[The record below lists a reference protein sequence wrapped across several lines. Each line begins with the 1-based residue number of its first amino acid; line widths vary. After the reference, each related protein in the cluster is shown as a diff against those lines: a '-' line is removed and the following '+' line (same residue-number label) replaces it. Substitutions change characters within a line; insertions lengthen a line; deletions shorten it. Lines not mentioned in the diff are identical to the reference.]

1 MDLRFTPAENAFR
14 AEVRDFIRDNLP
26 ADIRGRM
33 RLGYPARKQDIVTWQ
48 RILNKKGWAALS
60 WPKEWGGPGWSAIQR
75 MIFLEENLAAPAPEL
90 SSFNITMLGPVLL
103 QFGTEAQK
111 RRFLPRAA
119 NIDDWWCQGFS
130 EPGAGSDLA
139 ALKTTAI
146 KEATKKD
153 SDTYI
158 VNGQKIWTSTAHH
171 ADWVFALVRTDPQAR
186 KRQEGISFLLIDM
199 KTPGITVRPIISI
212 DGSHHLNEVFFDDV
226 RVPAENLVGE
236 ENKGWSVAKFLLGN
250 ERTGIARLGKSK
262 ERVRFAKEVAREVQM
277 NGRPLIEDRNFRVR
291 VAQLEVDMK
300 ALEITQLRVVS
311 AFAKDKSGK
320 PDPISSVLKI
330 KGTELLQNTS
340 ELVMDVGG
348 PQAMPVWQPDL
359 AAMTNEPAIGPNWA
373 PQMAP
378 AYLLLRAASIYGGT
392 NEIQK
397 NILNKAV
404 LGL

>member
-1 MDLRFTPAENAFR
+1 MDLRFTPEETAFR
-14 AEVRDFIRDNLP
+14 EEVRAFIRDSLP
-26 ADIRGRM
+26 ADIRERM
-33 RLGYPARKQDIVTWQ
+33 RLGYPAGKQDTVTWQ

-60 WPKEWGGPGWSAIQR
+60 WPKEWGGPGWTSIQK
-75 MIFLEENLAAPAPEL
+75 MIFLEENLGAPAPEL
-90 SSFNITMLGPVLL
+90 SSFNITMLGPVLV
-103 QFGTEAQK
+103 QFGTEEQK
-111 RRFLPRAA
+111 KKYLPRAA

-139 ALKTTAI
+139 SLR
-146 KEATKKD
+146 TKAEKIGD
-153 SDTYI
+153 SYI
-158 VNGQKIWTSTAHH
+158 VNGQKIWTSTAHN
-171 ADWVFALVRTDPQAR
+171 ADWCFCLVRTNPAAA

-199 KTPGITVRPIISI
+199 KTPGIEVRPIVSI
-212 DGSHHLNEVFFDDV
+212 DGSHHLNEVFFTDV
-226 RVPAENLVGE
+226 KVPAENLVGE
-236 ENKGWSVAKFLLGN
+236 ENKGWNVAKFLLGN

-262 ERVRFAKEVAREVQM
+262 ERVRYAKEVAREVRM
-277 NGRPLIEDRNFRVR
+277 NGKPLIEDHTFRTR

-311 AFAKDKSGK
+311 AYDKNKDGK

-330 KGTELLQNTS
+330 KGTELLQNSS

-348 PQAMPVWQPDL
+348 PQAMPVWQQEL
-359 AAMTNEPAIGPNWA
+359 AEMTNEPEIGPAWA
-373 PQMAP
+373 AQMAP
-378 AYLLLRAASIYGGT
+378 AYLMLRAASIYGGT

>member
-1 MDLRFTPAENAFR
+1 MDLRFTPEETAFR
-14 AEVRDFIRDNLP
+14 QEVRDFIRDNLP
-26 ADIRGRM
+26 IDIRDRM
-33 RLGYPARKQDIVTWQ
+33 RLGYPPRKQDTVTWQ

-60 WPKEWGGPGWSAIQR
+60 WPKEWGGPGWTAIQR
-75 MIFLEENLAAPAPEL
+75 MIFLEENLSAPAPEL
-90 SSFNITMLGPVLL
+90 SSFNITMLGPVLV

-111 RRFLPRAA
+111 AKYLPRAA

-139 ALKTTAI
+139 SLKTGAK
-146 KEATKKD
+146 KEG
-153 SDTYI
+153 DTYV
-158 VNGQKIWTSTAHH
+158 VNGQKIWTSTAHN
-171 ADWVFALVRTDPQAR
+171 ADWVFCLVRTDPQAK

-199 KTPGITVRPIISI
+199 KTPGIEVRPIISI
-212 DGSHHLNEVFFDDV
+212 DGSHHLNEVFFTDV

-236 ENKGWSVAKFLLGN
+236 ENKGWNVAKFLLGN

-262 ERVRFAKEVAREVQM
+262 ERVRFAKQIARDVRM
-277 NGRPLIEDRNFRVR
+277 NGQPLIADKTFRAR
-291 VAQLEVDMK
+291 IAQLEVDMK

-348 PQAMPVWQPDL
+348 PQAMPVWQQEL
-359 AAMTNEPAIGPNWA
+359 SGLTNEPAIGPEWA

-378 AYLLLRAASIYGGT
+378 AYLMLRAASIYGGT

>member
-1 MDLRFTPAENAFR
+1 MDLRFTPEEVAFR
-14 AEVRDFIRDNLP
+14 EEVRAFIRDNLP
-26 ADIRGRM
+26 AEIRERM
-33 RLGYPARKQDIVTWQ
+33 RLGYPPRKQDTIAWQ
-48 RILNKKGWAALS
+48 RILNAKGWAAVS

-90 SSFNITMLGPVLL
+90 LSFNITMLGPVLV

-119 NIDDWWCQGFS
+119 NLDDWWCQGFS

-139 ALKTTAI
+139 SLRTAA
-146 KEATKKD
+146 KREGD
-153 SDTYI
+153 HYI
-158 VNGQKIWTSTAHH
+158 VNGQKIWTSTAHN
-171 ADWVFALVRTDPQAR
+171 ADWCFCLVRTNPQAA

-199 KTPGITVRPIISI
+199 KTPGIEVRPIISI
-212 DGSHHLNEVFFDDV
+212 DGSHHLNEVFFTDV
-226 RVPAENLVGE
+226 KVPVENLVGE
-236 ENKGWSVAKFLLGN
+236 ENKGWNVAKYLLGN

-262 ERVRFAKEVAREVQM
+262 ERVRYAKEVAREVRM
-277 NGRPLIEDRNFRVR
+277 NGKPLIEDRNFRNR

-311 AFAKDKSGK
+311 AYAKAGGNKA
-320 PDPISSVLKI
+320 DPLSSVLKI
-330 KGTELLQNTS
+330 KGTELLQGSS

-348 PQAMPVWQPDL
+348 PQAMPVWQQEL
-359 AAMTNEPAIGPNWA
+359 AALTNEPAIGPDWGA
-373 PQMAP
+373 QMAP
-378 AYLLLRAASIYGGT
+378 AYLMLRAASIYGGT

>member
-1 MDLRFTPAENAFR
+1 MDLRFTPEETAFR
-14 AEVRDFIRDNLP
+14 EEVRAFIRDSLP
-26 ADIRGRM
+26 ADIRERM
-33 RLGYPARKQDIVTWQ
+33 RLGYPAGKQDTVTWQ

-60 WPKEWGGPGWSAIQR
+60 WPKEWGGPGWTSIQK
-75 MIFLEENLAAPAPEL
+75 MIFLEENLGAPAPEL
-90 SSFNITMLGPVLL
+90 SSFNITMLGPVLV
-103 QFGTEAQK
+103 QFGTEDQK
-111 RRFLPRAA
+111 KKYLPRAA

-139 ALKTTAI
+139 SLR
-146 KEATKKD
+146 TKAEKVGD
-153 SDTYI
+153 SYI
-158 VNGQKIWTSTAHH
+158 VNGQKIWTSTAHN
-171 ADWVFALVRTDPQAR
+171 ADWCFCLVRTNPAAA

-199 KTPGITVRPIISI
+199 KTPGIEVRPIISI
-212 DGSHHLNEVFFDDV
+212 DGSHHLNEVFFTDV
-226 RVPAENLVGE
+226 KVPTENLVGE
-236 ENKGWSVAKFLLGN
+236 ENKGWNVAKFLLGN

-262 ERVRFAKEVAREVQM
+262 ERVRYAKEVAREVRM
-277 NGRPLIEDRNFRVR
+277 NGKPLIEDHTFRTR

-311 AFAKDKSGK
+311 AYDKNKDGK

-330 KGTELLQNTS
+330 KGTELLQNSS

-348 PQAMPVWQPDL
+348 PQAMPVWQQEL
-359 AAMTNEPAIGPNWA
+359 AEMTNEPEIGPAWA
-373 PQMAP
+373 AQMAP
-378 AYLLLRAASIYGGT
+378 AYLMLRAASIYGGT